1 VAAGG
6 GEAEAGRV
14 RREHPLI
21 FVTVGTHQDPFG
33 RLLDALA
40 PLDGSEL
47 VVQYGS
53 APPPPGVA
61 RAEAY
66 MPFDQMVECFRAAEK
81 VITHAGVGSIL
92 CASREGHTP
101 LVVPRRHDLGEH
113 VDEHQAELTRAL
125 EQRGRVVGVWD
136 TVELP
141 GLLAAAAGRAAA
153 TAEPKSLLATSVRE
167 ALATA

>member
-1 VAAGG
+1 M
-6 GEAEAGRV
+6 
-14 RREHPLI
+14 I
-21 FVTVGTHQDPFG
+21 FVTVGTHQDPFT

-40 PLDGSEL
+40 SLDGSEL
-47 VVQYGS
+47 VVQHGN

-125 EQRGRVVGVWD
+125 EARGSVVGAWD
-136 TVELP
+136 TAALP
-141 GLLAAAAGRAAA
+141 ALLATVPPRQPAAAAPAPELAA
-153 TAEPKSLLATSVRE
+153 TVRS
-167 ALATA
+167 ALTK

>member
-1 VAAGG
+1 M
-6 GEAEAGRV
+6 
-14 RREHPLI
+14 I
-21 FVTVGTHQDPFG
+21 FVTVGTHQDPFT

-40 PLDGSEL
+40 PLNGSEL
-47 VVQYGS
+47 VVQHGS

-125 EQRGRVVGVWD
+125 EARGRVIGAWD
-136 TVELP
+136 TAELP
-141 GLLAAAAGRAAA
+141 A
-153 TAEPKSLLATSVRE
+153 LLATVPVRQPVAKSASASPLTAAVRA
-167 ALATA
+167 ALT

>member
-1 VAAGG
+1 
-6 GEAEAGRV
+6 
-14 RREHPLI
+14 LI
-21 FVTVGTHQDPFG
+21 FVTVGTHHDPFT

-47 VVQYGS
+47 VVQHGS

-66 MPFDQMVECFRAAEK
+66 MPFDRMAECFRAAER

-92 CASREGHTP
+92 CATREGHTP

-125 EQRGRVVGVWD
+125 EARGRVVGVWD
-136 TVELP
+136 TAELP
-141 GLLAAAAGRAAA
+141 ALLATAPARGVAA
-153 TAEPKSLLATSVRE
+153 TASDSELAGKVRA
-167 ALATA
+167 ALGA

>member
-1 VAAGG
+1 VAGG
-6 GEAEAGRV
+6 RGEAEASRV

-47 VVQYGS
+47 VVQHGS

-61 RAEAY
+61 RAEAF
-66 MPFDQMVECFRAAEK
+66 MPFDRMLECFREAEK

-125 EQRGRVVGVWD
+125 ERRGRVIGVRD
-136 TVELP
+136 VAELP
-141 GLLAAAAGRAAA
+141 GLLSAAPARGAAPERSDSALAAA
-153 TAEPKSLLATSVRE
+153 VRS
-167 ALATA
+167 ALGA